1 MNAHKWKRDDVL
13 ISTNPKKKTEIQEML
28 PMEKP
33 KESKKSSKE
42 MARLIKAKEV
52 LEGLGF
58 RLVVEVLEG
67 LGFRLVVEV
76 L

>member
-1 MNAHKWKRDDVL
+1 LLAHTWKRNDVL
-13 ISTNPKKKTEIQEML
+13 IPTNPIKKKTEIEDQL

-52 LEGLGF
+52 LEGSGF
-58 RLVVEVLEG
+58 RLEG
-67 LGFRLVVEV
+67 LGFRLEG
-76 L
+76 LG

>member
-1 MNAHKWKRDDVL
+1 MMFSFRQTR
-13 ISTNPKKKTEIQEML
+13 SKKKTEIEDQL

-52 LEGLGF
+52 LEGSGF
-58 RLVVEVLEG
+58 RLEG
-67 LGFRLVVEV
+67 LGFRLEG
-76 L
+76 LG

>member
-13 ISTNPKKKTEIQEML
+13 ISTNPGKKTEIQEML

-52 LEGLGF
+52 LAGLGS
-58 RLVVEVLEG
+58 RLEDSVL
-67 LGFRLVVEV
+67 RV
-76 L
+76 